1 MIVTKKTIPRR
12 TVLRGLG
19 ATLGLPLLDA
29 MVPAFSAVV
38 KTAAKPVHRF
48 QAIYAPNGMA
58 MEYWTPKAEGT
69 AFELTPILT
78 PFEPFRNQMLVL
90 TGLRASWSQSHA
102 GASASFLTGTP
113 RGGRTETEI
122 LASTSMDQLLAA
134 EFGKSTQVASL
145 ELSLDTHS
153 HAGECTS
160 GLSCAYTHTIS
171 WRTPT
176 MPLPMENNPRSVFE
190 RLFGDSGSTESE
202 ARMARMRQS
211 KSMLDSVMEQLA
223 SLKRELGVRDDSK
236 IDDFT
241 DAVRDIERRIQ
252 KAEEQRDVELPLIA
266 QPRGVPGTFEEH
278 LALMLDLQLL
288 AFQSDLTR
296 VTTFMLGREQN
307 SNVYPQ
313 IEVNEPHHPL
323 SHHGGDPQKIALM
336 SKVNTYHAKLVSEYF
351 AKLRAT
357 PDGDGSLMDHMTI
370 MYGCGIS
377 DSTVHSPVSLPI
389 LVFGGGAGRLHGG
402 RHLKYSEDTPLAN
415 LLVTLMDK
423 LEMPLEQLGNSNGK
437 LGIDTHAI
445 ETLAGM

>member
-1 MIVTKKTIPRR
+1 
-12 TVLRGLG
+12 
-19 ATLGLPLLDA
+19 
-29 MVPAFSAVV
+29 
-38 KTAAKPVHRF
+38 
-48 QAIYAPNGMA
+48 
-58 MEYWTPKAEGT
+58 
-69 AFELTPILT
+69 
-78 PFEPFRNQMLVL
+78 MLVL

-102 GASASFLTGTP
+102 GASTSFLTGTP

-145 ELSLDTHS
+145 ELSLDTPQPCRRVHQRPQLCL
-153 HAGECTS
+153 HPHDLVANADYAPADGEQS
-160 GLSCAYTHTIS
+160 AFSV
-171 WRTPT
+171 RTAV
-176 MPLPMENNPRSVFE
+176 RRQ
-190 RLFGDSGSTESE
+190 RLHRGE

-223 SLKRELGVRDDSK
+223 SLKRELGVRDKTK
-236 IDDFT
+236 IEDFT
-241 DAVRDIERRIQ
+241 EAVRDIERRIQ
-252 KAEEQRDVELPLIA
+252 KAEEQRDVELPLVA

-313 IEVNEPHHPL
+313 IDVNEPHHPL
-323 SHHGGDPQKIALM
+323 SHHGGDKQKIALM
-336 SKVNTYHAKLVSEYF
+336 SKVNTYHAKLISEYF

-377 DSTVHSPVSLPI
+377 DSTVHSPVSLPV

-423 LEMPLEQLGNSNGK
+423 LDIRLERLGNSNGK
-437 LGIDTHAI
+437 LGIDTQAI